1 MFVEANDSLRTGV
14 AIANGS
20 ATAAA
25 VNLELFKVDGTPSGL
40 SGSLSIP
47 SAGQLALFL
56 NEVPG
61 FTTLPAVF
69 QGLLR
74 ITSVNSIA
82 VTGLSGHY
90 NERGDFLITTT
101 VVQKENDPSP
111 VSSELLF
118 PHFVLG
124 GGYETQFVL
133 FSPRLQNSSG
143 RVFFFDQ
150 NGTPMALVL
159 R

>member
-1 MFVEANDSLRTGV
+1 M
-14 AIANGS
+14 
-20 ATAAA
+20 
-25 VNLELFKVDGTPSGL
+25 
-40 SGSLSIP
+40 
-47 SAGQLALFL
+47 
-56 NEVPG
+56 
-61 FTTLPAVF
+61 PAVF

-82 VTGLSGHY
+82 VTGLRGHY

-143 RVFFFDQ
+143 ETHANCDS
-150 NGTPMALVL
+150 GL
-159 R
+159 